1 MAILDNIGVPRDEGS
16 PTKRSGVP
24 SVAIFGGYLVSQE
37 VTSDLAGRNR
47 YKTFSEVVANT
58 SIVAAAVRHFLN
70 SLGNANWMVE
80 PAKKRSG
87 KQAAEFI
94 KECLFLHCKT
104 PLSRIVKRVAMGRFH
119 GFSLQEWSLKLGPK
133 GKLVL
138 DDVEV
143 RMQHT
148 IAQWDLDLASG
159 AVLGAVQES
168 PLTGVSVYLPR
179 EKLIYYVDD
188 AMTASPEGLGL
199 FRHVVNRSRALR
211 IFEELEVRGYENDL
225 RGIPVGRAPIKAMRD
240 SGMSDEEI
248 QRELLAMQT
257 FLQSHRRTP
266 ELALLLDSMTYESQ
280 DGTGV
285 PSAVKQWDVDLLKTN
300 SMQGHE
306 HIAVAIERLNR
317 EIARVLG
324 AESLLT
330 GETGSG
336 SLAMSLDKSQNFA
349 LIVASALK
357 EIAEIINRDLVTPLM
372 RYNGIDESLR
382 PTVKPDA
389 VQHRTIT
396 EITTALKD
404 VAQTNLGPT
413 DPVIIKLFDMM
424 GLPAPLTALSMP
436 KPAPGEA
443 KPGAAEK
450 PQAAPAKTATK
461 KPAKPA
467 KKEK

>member
-1 MAILDNIGVPRDEGS
+1 MATLDNIGVSRDEGS
-16 PTKRSGVP
+16 PTRRSGVP
-24 SVAIFGGYLVSQE
+24 SVAIYGGYLVSQE
-37 VTSDLAGRNR
+37 ANAELAGRSR
-47 YKTFSEVVANT
+47 YKTFGEVVANT

-87 KQAAEFI
+87 KQVAKLI
-94 KECLFLHCKT
+94 QDSLFLHCKT
-104 PLSRIVKRVAMGRFH
+104 PWARIIKRIVMGRFH
-119 GFSLQEWSLKLGPK
+119 GFSLHEWNMKLGPK

-148 IAQWDLDLASG
+148 IVKWDLDLQSG
-159 AVLGAVQES
+159 AVLGVVQES
-168 PLTGVSVYLPR
+168 PITGVEVYIPR
-179 EKLIYYVDD
+179 QKLVYFVDD

-199 FRHVVNRSRALR
+199 FRHVVNRSKALR

-225 RGIPVGRAPIKAMRD
+225 RGIPVGRAPIAAMIAA
-240 SGMSDEEI
+240 GMSDAEI
-248 QRELLAMQT
+248 TKQLSAMQD
-257 FLQSHRRTP
+257 FLQRHRRTP
-266 ELALLLDSMTYESQ
+266 DLALLLDSMTYESQ

-285 PSAVKQWDVDLLKTN
+285 PSAVKQWDIDLLKTN

-306 HIAVAIERLNR
+306 HVAVAIERLNR

-357 EIAEIINRDLVTPLM
+357 EIAEIVNRDLVTPLM
-372 RYNGIDESLR
+372 QMNGIDESLR
-382 PTVKPDA
+382 PIVKPDA

-404 VAQTNLGPT
+404 LAQTNLGPT
-413 DPVIIKLFDMM
+413 DPVIVKLFDMM

-443 KPGAAEK
+443 KPGAEK
-450 PQAAPAKTATK
+450 PKAES
-461 KPAKPA
+461 AKPA
-467 KKEK
+467 KKAK

>member
-1 MAILDNIGVPRDEGS
+1 M
-16 PTKRSGVP
+16 
-24 SVAIFGGYLVSQE
+24 
-37 VTSDLAGRNR
+37 
-47 YKTFSEVVANT
+47 
-58 SIVAAAVRHFLN
+58 
-70 SLGNANWMVE
+70 
-80 PAKKRSG
+80 
-87 KQAAEFI
+87 
-94 KECLFLHCKT
+94 HCKT

-159 AVLGAVQES
+159 VVLGAVQES

-240 SGMSDEEI
+240 SGMSNEEI

-382 PTVKPDA
+382 PIVKPDA

-450 PQAAPAKTATK
+450 PRAAPAKTATK